1 MNSMKE
7 TGEEKLLT
15 FIETEVFVEQ
25 LEELA
30 GKAQMELLYKIQED
44 LLLDPERGDLVRGLG
59 GARKAR
65 VADPNKKEGKSGS
78 FRYLYLYLEL
88 RGRIHLLYLFS
99 KREQTDLDDEERK
112 QIATLVELLKKAGN
126 KKR

>member
-1 MNSMKE
+1 MNE
-7 TGEEKLLT
+7 TDAKKLLA
-15 FIETEVFVEQ
+15 FVETDVFVEQ

-30 GKAQMELLYKIQED
+30 GKAQMELLYNIQED

-65 VADPNKKEGKSGS
+65 VADPTKKEGKSGG

-88 RGRIHLLYLFS
+88 RGRIHLLYLYS
-99 KREQTDLDDEERK
+99 KREQADLDDEERK

-126 KKR
+126 KKL

>member
-1 MNSMKE
+1 MTE
-7 TGEEKLLT
+7 TDAEKLLA
-15 FIETEVFVEQ
+15 FVETDVFVEQ
-25 LEELA
+25 LEELV
-30 GKAQMELLYKIQED
+30 GKAQMELLCNIQDD

-65 VADPNKKEGKSGS
+65 IADPNKKEGKSGG

-88 RGRIHLLYLFS
+88 RGRIHLLYLYS
-99 KREQTDLDDEERK
+99 KREQADLDDEERK

-126 KKR
+126 KKS